1 MERNGRVGVSDSK
14 AARGE
19 AWSGKTKLTELELRI
34 SIEAGWMTMEEVD
47 AGWPEV
53 LWGN

>member
-1 MERNGRVGVSDSK
+1 MERNGRVGVQDSK

-19 AWSGKTKLTELELRI
+19 AWSGKTRLDELELRLGM
-34 SIEAGWMTMEEVD
+34 EARWMTMEEVD

-53 LWGN
+53 TWEN